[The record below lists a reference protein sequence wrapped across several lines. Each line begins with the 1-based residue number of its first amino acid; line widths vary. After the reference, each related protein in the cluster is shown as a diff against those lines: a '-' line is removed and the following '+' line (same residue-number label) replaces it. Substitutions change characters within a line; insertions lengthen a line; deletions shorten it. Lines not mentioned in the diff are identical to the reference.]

1 MGPIWICF
9 GLDIAIL
16 PKAAKKGN
24 FFEN

>member
-24 FFEN
+24 FYEN